1 MKLALTAC
9 AALAA
14 LATAC
19 TSAGAPSGSGDGPV
33 STPTAAV
40 AYNVPPEISAEQLQ
54 SITLALADYGPRYA
68 TFETQADTEV
78 TATIERA
85 LGACDPSREQTAL
98 SKFGWSKGYARDFG
112 VAPDLAALDTVQVG
126 SSIDI
131 FSTAANAE
139 TKIRYDSKQIYEDQ
153 RAPGGCQGVGLER
166 IEELALPTV
175 GDQSWSV
182 RLHFSVSGV
191 RGLVHAI
198 TFRRDR
204 IVATVTIT
212 RFNSEDSSAEVHD
225 LAKMVDDRLLT
236 LITTPL
242 SISEPMRDDSPEM

>member
-1 MKLALTAC
+1 MRI
-9 AALAA
+9 
-14 LATAC
+14 ATAIC
-19 TSAGAPSGSGDGPV
+19 AVLGVAAMACSSGGSSGGSDSQPE
-33 STPTAAV
+33 PAATAVA

-68 TFETQADTEV
+68 TFETETDTEI

-98 SKFGWSKGYARDFG
+98 SKYGWSKAYAREFG
-112 VAPDLAALDTVQVG
+112 VVPDLAALDSVAV
-126 SSIDI
+126 SSVIDI
-131 FSTAANAE
+131 FSTAENAE
-139 TKIRYDSKQIYEDQ
+139 TKIRYDSKQIREDQ
-153 RAPGGCQGVGLER
+153 RAPGGCQGVGIER
-166 IEELALPTV
+166 IEELGLPTI

-182 RLHFSVSGV
+182 RLHFSVNGV
-191 RGLVHAI
+191 RGLVHLI

-204 IVATVTIT
+204 LVATVSIT

-225 LAKMVDDRLLT
+225 LAKKIDDRLLT

-242 SISEPMRDDSPEM
+242 SISEPLTTEGHDF